1 MLSGG
6 FSSSSS
12 YFLVLFFLSV
22 TDISFRYLIAY
33 KNLLRAIENIG
44 IAVVYGIRY
53 IVIVYVIFL
62 VCANLQKVLRHRED
76 NA

>member
-6 FSSSSS
+6 FLNHMFIDSLFSSSN
-12 YFLVLFFLSV
+12 LTNL
-22 TDISFRYLIAY
+22 SFRYLIAY

-53 IVIVYVIFL
+53 IVIVRRI
-62 VCANLQKVLRHRED
+62 VLETCKD
-76 NA
+76 FQSKLNI

>member
-6 FSSSSS
+6 FPNHMFIDSLFSSSN
-12 YFLVLFFLSV
+12 LTNL
-22 TDISFRYLIAY
+22 SFRYLIAY

-53 IVIVYVIFL
+53 IVIVRRI
-62 VCANLQKVLRHRED
+62 VLETCKD
-76 NA
+76 FQSKLNI